1 MSVTEPVERDS
12 VGSRAPEPALPVDAA
27 AAAARRY
34 LLSIQHADGHWCG
47 ELEGDTILESEY
59 MLTLH
64 FLGRAGETRFR
75 KAAEYLRRQQL
86 PAGGW
91 AVYPG
96 GPPEVSSSTKAYF
109 ALKLAGDD
117 AAAPHMAKARAV
129 IQELGGLD
137 ACNSFTKIYLS
148 IFGQYDWEKCPTVPP
163 ELMLLPDAFPVSI
176 YRMSS
181 WSRAIVVP
189 LSIISAYRPSSPV
202 PERASIAELKTPPG
216 RPQKKRR
223 PRSLRQRLWGTFF
236 AGVDRFLK
244 EVEARRYTPLRRR
257 ALARAEAWIL
267 ERLDGSDGLGAIF
280 PPIINTLLA
289 LQCRGYGADHPLV
302 KSQLEELQKLEIE
315 DEETLRMQPCF
326 SPVWDTA
333 LAALALSE
341 SGLPPDDPRLLRAAL
356 WLIDR
361 EVRVPGDWQRQMPK
375 TPPGGWFFEYANG
388 FYPDT
393 DDTAEVL
400 TALAAVRF
408 PEEREERRRQ
418 GAVARGAAWQ
428 LAMQNGDGGWPA
440 FDRDCD
446 NEVLTFIPFADHN
459 AMIDPSC
466 EDITGRTLEAFDRI
480 GIDRTGSSVRR
491 AVAYL
496 GRRQDADGTWYGRWG
511 CNYIYGTWLALRG
524 LEAAGEDLSAE
535 RYQRAGSWLRR
546 HQNEDGGWGE
556 LPLSYDEPGR
566 KGIGPSTPSQTAWA
580 LMALFALG
588 DRTSPGVRQGLEY
601 LLRIQQY
608 DGSWKD
614 EFWTGTGFPKVFYL
628 RYHLYATYFP
638 LWALAVYEREA
649 GSPGAPDAASGAS
662 GMETASGRFAREGE
676 TNR

>member
-1 MSVTEPVERDS
+1 VLFRS
-12 VGSRAPEPALPVDAA
+12 A
-27 AAAARRY
+27 
-34 LLSIQHADGHWCG
+34 
-47 ELEGDTILESEY
+47 
-59 MLTLH
+59 
-64 FLGRAGETRFR
+64 ET
-75 KAAEYLRRQQL
+75 AAEHLRRKQL

-91 AVYPG
+91 PNYEG
-96 GPPEVSSSTKAYF
+96 GPADVSVSVKAYF

-117 AAAPHMAKARAV
+117 ADAPHMARARRV
-129 IQELGGLD
+129 IRNLGGIE
-137 ACNSFTKIYLS
+137 ATNSFTRIYLS
-148 IFGQYDWEKCPTVPP
+148 IFGQWDWEECPAVPP
-163 ELMLLPDAFPVSI
+163 ELILLPDWFPFNI
-176 YRMSS
+176 YKMSS
-181 WSRAIVVP
+181 WSRGIVVP
-189 LSIISAYRPSSPV
+189 LAVLWAHKPLCRVPGRAAIS
-202 PERASIAELKTPPG
+202 ELKTGVTPA
-216 RPQKKRR
+216 RR
-223 PRSLRQRLWGTFF
+223 SYETAKAVFWGIIFTGIDRL
-236 AGVDRFLK
+236 LK
-244 EVEARRYTPLRRR
+244 AVEAVGLLPWRKS
-257 ALARAEAWIL
+257 ALEACEVWIS
-267 ERLDGSDGLGAIF
+267 ERLVKSDGLGAIY
-280 PPIINTLLA
+280 PPIINTIIAFRCLGYALDDPRLLA
-289 LQCRGYGADHPLV
+289 QTRE
-302 KSQLEELQKLEIE
+302 LEKLEIE

-341 SGLPPDDPRLLRAAL
+341 SGLLPDDPRLLRAAG

-361 EVRVPGDWQRQMPK
+361 EVRVTGDWQRRMPK

-400 TALAAVRF
+400 TALAAVRY
-408 PEEREERRRQ
+408 PDEREERRRL
-418 GAVARGAAWQ
+418 GAVERGAAWQ
-428 LAMQNGDGGWPA
+428 LAMQNDDGGWPA
-440 FDRDCD
+440 FDRACD
-446 NEVLTFIPFADHN
+446 NEVLTFIPFTDHN

-466 EDITGRTLEAFDRI
+466 EDITGRTLEAFDRV
-480 GIDRTGSSVRR
+480 GIDRAAKSVRR

-496 GRRQDADGTWYGRWG
+496 ASRQDADGTWYGRWG

-556 LPLSYDEPGR
+556 LPHSYEEPGR

-588 DRTSPGVRQGLEY
+588 DRTSPGVRRGLEY
-601 LLRIQQY
+601 LLRNQQY

-614 EFWTGTGFPKVFYL
+614 EYWTGTGFPEVFYL

-649 GSPGAPDAASGAS
+649 GSTGAS
-662 GMETASGRFAREGE
+662 GTASDSNGVAMTAGNRMREGE
-676 TNR
+676 TNP

>member
-1 MSVTEPVERDS
+1 MSATEHVERGP
-12 VGSRAPEPALPVDAA
+12 VGSRAPEPALGGAA
-27 AAAARRY
+27 AAAAPRRY
-34 LLSIQHADGHWCG
+34 LLSIQHEDGHWCG

-64 FLGRAGETRFR
+64 FLGRAREPRFQ
-75 KAAEYLRRQQL
+75 KAAEYLRRREL

-96 GPPEVSSSTKAYF
+96 GPPEVSASAKAYF

-163 ELMLLPDAFPVSI
+163 ELMLLPDAFRVSI

-223 PRSLRQRLWGTFF
+223 PRSLRERLWGMFF
-236 AGVDRFLK
+236 AGVDRVLK

-289 LQCRGYGADHPLV
+289 LKCRGYGTDHPLV

-333 LAALALSE
+333 LAVLALSE
-341 SGLPPDDPRLLRAAL
+341 SGLAPDDARLLRAAQ

-361 EVRVPGDWQRQMPK
+361 EARAPGRWQRQLPK

-408 PEEREERRRQ
+408 PDEREERRRQ
-418 GAVARGAAWQ
+418 GAVARGSAWQ
-428 LAMQNGDGGWPA
+428 LAMQHGGGGWPA

-459 AMIDPSC
+459 
-466 EDITGRTLEAFDRI
+466 
-480 GIDRTGSSVRR
+480 
-491 AVAYL
+491 
-496 GRRQDADGTWYGRWG
+496 
-511 CNYIYGTWLALRG
+511 
-524 LEAAGEDLSAE
+524 
-535 RYQRAGSWLRR
+535 
-546 HQNEDGGWGE
+546 
-556 LPLSYDEPGR
+556 
-566 KGIGPSTPSQTAWA
+566 
-580 LMALFALG
+580 
-588 DRTSPGVRQGLEY
+588 
-601 LLRIQQY
+601 
-608 DGSWKD
+608 
-614 EFWTGTGFPKVFYL
+614 
-628 RYHLYATYFP
+628 
-638 LWALAVYEREA
+638 
-649 GSPGAPDAASGAS
+649 
-662 GMETASGRFAREGE
+662 
-676 TNR
+676 